1 MEKFKE
7 NVLKLAKKLSAL
19 RVPTVEGEAKE
30 PLLIWT
36 TTPPCECDV
45 PIIGQGR
52 SLDFFDDLVFSD
64 QLASQLSLEQ

>member
-19 RVPTVEGEAKE
+19 RVPIGEDETKE

-45 PIIGQGR
+45 PIIGEQCG
-52 SLDFFDDLVFSD
+52 LIINVTKIIVF
-64 QLASQLSLEQ
+64 L